1 MSEQKVYVGNGKQID
16 TQYGK
21 LLKLSFSRADL
32 VVLTNHL
39 NEKGYVNINCNER
52 KSVSEWGHTH
62 SMQIDDW
69 QPNQNGQQQGHQPQQ
84 NNQGQ
89 QVAPQ
94 QQNNQNN
101 GQQSNYNPNYDNA
114 NQGQQQ
120 AAPANNFDDFDSDIP
135 F

>member
-1 MSEQKVYVGNGKQID
+1 MSEQKVYVGNGKEVD
-16 TQYGK
+16 TKFGK

-69 QPNQNGQQQGHQPQQ
+69 QPNQNGQQQGQQPQQ

-89 QVAPQ
+89 Q
-94 QQNNQNN
+94 
-101 GQQSNYNPNYDNA
+101 SSYNPNYDNA
-114 NQGQQQ
+114 NNGLG
-120 AAPANNFDDFDSDIP
+120 PKVEHVANSIDNFDDDIP

>member
-1 MSEQKVYVGNGKQID
+1 MNSKVYVGNGKQID

-32 VVLTNHL
+32 VTLTNHL

-69 QPNQNGQQQGHQPQQ
+69 QPNQ
-84 NNQGQ
+84 
-89 QVAPQ
+89 
-94 QQNNQNN
+94 
-101 GQQSNYNPNYDNA
+101 
-114 NQGQQQ
+114 QGQQQ
-120 AAPANNFDDFDSDIP
+120 AQQQNNIPPSNYNPAMDNQNQGAMGVSGQHQQQPNNNFDNFDDDIP
-135 F
+135 FN

>member
-1 MSEQKVYVGNGKQID
+1 MSEQKVYIGNGKQID

-69 QPNQNGQQQGHQPQQ
+69 QPNQNGQQQGQGQQPQQ
-84 NNQGQ
+84 NNQ
-89 QVAPQ
+89 VP
-94 QQNNQNN
+94 
-101 GQQSNYNPNYDNA
+101 QSNYNPNYDNA

-120 AAPANNFDDFDSDIP
+120 ASNTHFNNEEPP

>member
-1 MSEQKVYVGNGKQID
+1 MGKVYVGNGKQID

-32 VVLTNHL
+32 VTLTNHL

-69 QPNQNGQQQGHQPQQ
+69 QPNQNGQQGQ
-84 NNQGQ
+84 QGQ
-89 QVAPQ
+89 Q
-94 QQNNQNN
+94 
-101 GQQSNYNPNYDNA
+101 GQPQSNYNPAMDN
-114 NQGQQQ
+114 Q
-120 AAPANNFDDFDSDIP
+120 AASKYSLGSKVEHVANNFDDFNDDIP

>member
-1 MSEQKVYVGNGKQID
+1 MGEPKVYIGNGKQID

-32 VVLTNHL
+32 VVMNNHL

-69 QPNQNGQQQGHQPQQ
+69 QPNQQGQGSANNQTP
-84 NNQGQ
+84 NQGQ
-89 QVAPQ
+89 APQ
-94 QQNNQNN
+94 
-101 GQQSNYNPNYDNA
+101 SSYNASMDN
-114 NQGQQQ
+114 QQ
-120 AAPANNFDDFDSDIP
+120 AAQGVQPNATKVEDNFDNFEDDIP

>member
-32 VVLTNHL
+32 VTLTNHL

-69 QPNQNGQQQGHQPQQ
+69 QPNQ
-84 NNQGQ
+84 QGQ
-89 QVAPQ
+89 APQ
-94 QQNNQNN
+94 QQNQQQNQ
-101 GQQSNYNPNYDNA
+101 GLPPSSYNPAMDPQ
-114 NQGQQQ
+114 NQGLG
-120 AAPANNFDDFDSDIP
+120 PKVEHVANNPDNFDDSIP

>member
-1 MSEQKVYVGNGKQID
+1 MSEQKVYIGNGKQID

-89 QVAPQ
+89 Q
-94 QQNNQNN
+94 
-101 GQQSNYNPNYDNA
+101 SNYNPNYDNA
-114 NQGQQQ
+114 NQGQQ
-120 AAPANNFDDFDSDIP
+120 AAPANNFDNFDDDIP

>member
-1 MSEQKVYVGNGKQID
+1 MSEQKVYIGNGKQID

-32 VVLTNHL
+32 VVMNNHL

-69 QPNQNGQQQGHQPQQ
+69 QPNQQGQGSA
-84 NNQGQ
+84 NNQGSSQ
-89 QVAPQ
+89 
-94 QQNNQNN
+94 
-101 GQQSNYNPNYDNA
+101 GQSAHSNYDPSMDNRQVTQVSNSA
-114 NQGQQQ
+114 DN
-120 AAPANNFDDFDSDIP
+120 FDSDIP

>member
-1 MSEQKVYVGNGKQID
+1 MNDKVYVGNGKQID

-32 VVLTNHL
+32 AVLENHL
-39 NEKGYVNINCNER
+39 NEKGYVNLNCNER

-69 QPNQNGQQQGHQPQQ
+69 SPSQQQEQGAQRVHQTSHGQQAQA
-84 NNQGQ
+84 NNQ
-89 QVAPQ
+89 
-94 QQNNQNN
+94 
-101 GQQSNYNPNYDNA
+101 
-114 NQGQQQ
+114 Q
-120 AAPANNFDDFDSDIP
+120 AGVTQIDSNFDNFDENIP

>member
-1 MSEQKVYVGNGKQID
+1 MSEQKVYIGNGKQID

-69 QPNQNGQQQGHQPQQ
+69 QPNQNGQQQGQQSQQ

-89 QVAPQ
+89 Q
-94 QQNNQNN
+94 
-101 GQQSNYNPNYDNA
+101 SSYNPNYDNA
-114 NQGQQQ
+114 NNGLGPKVEHV
-120 AAPANNFDDFDSDIP
+120 ANSVNNFDDNSEIP

>member
-69 QPNQNGQQQGHQPQQ
+69 QPNQNGQQQAQQP
-84 NNQGQ
+84 NNI
-89 QVAPQ
+89 P
-94 QQNNQNN
+94 
-101 GQQSNYNPNYDNA
+101 QSNYNPAMDNQ
-114 NQGQQQ
+114 NQGLG
-120 AAPANNFDDFDSDIP
+120 PKVEHVANNPDNFSDDIP

>member
-1 MSEQKVYVGNGKQID
+1 MNDKVYVGNGKQID

-32 VVLTNHL
+32 AILENHL
-39 NEKGYVNINCNER
+39 NEKGYVNLNCNER

-69 QPNQNGQQQGHQPQQ
+69 QPNQAQQ
-84 NNQGQ
+84 
-89 QVAPQ
+89 
-94 QQNNQNN
+94 
-101 GQQSNYNPNYDNA
+101 
-114 NQGQQQ
+114 QGQQQ
-120 AAPANNFDDFDSDIP
+120 QTHSQPAPQAGVTQIDNNFDNFDDDIP